1 MKRSIFLLAV
11 ISVVFL
17 SSCSVGRIK
26 NLEMEEEHAIVIA
39 KINIIRDSTYLTNEW
54 DINWNNQGK
63 YFAHCDSNGY
73 VYMQIPLFK
82 NSITK
87 LYYKNDILQLPMNW
101 YSIFLRNT
109 DIYYIGDIIVN
120 WDTLESVSKISE
132 KDANIVVTAG
142 ILGGAIAGGIAGAIA
157 AENMESI
164 KNIYPNAVIVNDNYK
179 EATDYFKTLFPTDKI
194 IKKALLNIKLDTI
207 INNKTKAPIIQN

>member
-1 MKRSIFLLAV
+1 MKKYILLLTV
-11 ISVVFL
+11 ISVAFL

-26 NLEMEEEHAIVIA
+26 NLEMEENHAIVIA
-39 KINIIRDSTYLTNEW
+39 KINIIRDSTYLPNKW
-54 DINWNNQGK
+54 DIAWNNNGK
-63 YFAHCDSNGY
+63 YFANCDSNGY
-73 VYMQIPLFK
+73 IYMKLPILK

-87 LYYKNDILQLPMNW
+87 LYYEDKTLIIPANW
-101 YSIFLRNT
+101 YHTFLRQS
-109 DIYYIGDIIVN
+109 DIYYIGDIVIN
-120 WDTLESVSKISE
+120 WDTLESISIISE
-132 KDANIVVTAG
+132 KNKDIVVTAG